1 MGWAGTDTPLIR
13 TGTWL
18 RWKRC
23 AHVSRTQACSLGIPT
38 LSPDILE
45 FPGGRIYGPIR
56 LPRLLRGFKLV
67 ARIWDGHVLSGNLS
81 QARRDPALYPTR
93 RSIWKNGKLW
103 NGNINQSWCSKKA
116 GRGLATARAVRTVAA
131 KSRRHSPPALF
142 SRHVTGGGAA
152 LPVPTHRLVT
162 ALLPPR
168 RRCGARHV

>member
-23 AHVSRTQACSLGIPT
+23 AHVSRTRACSLGIPT

-131 KSRRHSPPALF
+131 KSRRHSPPNQEMAGHML
-142 SRHVTGGGAA
+142 RYAPNAEAKWQRPVHPGTHPKKLGTAA
-152 LPVPTHRLVT
+152 R
-162 ALLPPR
+162 
-168 RRCGARHV
+168 